1 MVKKRSETKRRRR
14 FQIRLCVSVESLL
27 RIALR
32 LEQRQ
37 LDHQL
42 PLRPSV
48 TRLSL
53 QLLATGTPLDDLE
66 LEDEP
71 AWDHQEEPKDTP
83 DATAGE

>member
-42 PLRPSV
+42 HLRPSV
-48 TRLSL
+48 TRSSL

-66 LEDEP
+66 LEDET
-71 AWDHQEEPKDTP
+71 AEELKDTP